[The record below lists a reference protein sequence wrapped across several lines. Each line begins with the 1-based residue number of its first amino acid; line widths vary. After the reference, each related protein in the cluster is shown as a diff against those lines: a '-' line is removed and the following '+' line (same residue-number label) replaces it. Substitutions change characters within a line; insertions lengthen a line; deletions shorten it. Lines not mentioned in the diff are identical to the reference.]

1 MLNYNNRS
9 SKIRER
15 AARGIFTVAALFS
28 LGALLVIT
36 IFLLCNGVPFI
47 ARTGFGKFVLGAEWR
62 PLADTPSY
70 GILPM
75 IVTSLYVTALAVIFG
90 VIIGLSTAVCLY
102 RFSGIICRPRA

>member
-15 AARGIFTVAALFS
+15 AARGLFTVAALFS

-62 PLADTPSY
+62 PLADTPS
-70 GILPM
+70 
-75 IVTSLYVTALAVIFG
+75 
-90 VIIGLSTAVCLY
+90 
-102 RFSGIICRPRA
+102 